1 MIRLGTRASALALTQ
16 ARHVASLL
24 DDEVELVEITTS
36 GDRGA
41 VGDKARF
48 VKELEQAL
56 LDDRID
62 LAVHSAKDVPAEL
75 PDGCSIVG
83 VPGRADARDALC
95 LPLQAAPATGGSS
108 EHPVAGASLEQ
119 LPEGAT
125 VGTASVRR
133 RSQLLARRP
142 DLDVG
147 ELRGNVDTRLRK
159 LGEGRYDAIVLAVAG
174 LERLG
179 RTGEGRPLP
188 LDDLVPCPGQ
198 GCLVL
203 EARSDDAAV
212 AATAAAIIDPGAL
225 RALTAERALV
235 GALDATCNTPVG
247 ALAEEH
253 GGRLHLRA
261 YVGLPDGSHWIADAL
276 DGEPGAPTA
285 LGERVAGRL
294 LGAGARELLA
304 EAEARAVGR

>member
-1 MIRLGTRASALALTQ
+1 VIRLGTRGSALALTQ
-16 ARHVASLL
+16 ARHVAALL
-24 DDEVELVEITTS
+24 DAEVELVEITTS

-56 LDDRID
+56 LDERID
-62 LAVHSAKDVPAEL
+62 LAVHSAKDVPSEL

-83 VPGRADARDALC
+83 VPARADARDALC
-95 LPLQAAPATGGSS
+95 GGGATLRDLP
-108 EHPVAGASLEQ
+108 AGAL
-119 LPEGAT
+119 

-142 DLDVG
+142 DLRVE

-159 LGEGRYDAIVLAVAG
+159 LAEGRYDAIVLAVAG

-179 RTGEGRPLP
+179 RAEEGQPLA
-188 LDDLVPCPGQ
+188 LDELVPCPGQ

-203 EARSDDAAV
+203 QARSGDERV
-212 AATAAAIIDPGAL
+212 AAAAGAVTDPVAL

-247 ALAEEH
+247 ALATERD
-253 GGRLHLRA
+253 GALHLRA

-276 DGEPGAPTA
+276 DADPARPAA
-285 LGERVAGRL
+285 LGEEVAQRL
-294 LGAGARELLA
+294 LAAGARELLA
-304 EAEARAVGR
+304 EAEAQAVGP